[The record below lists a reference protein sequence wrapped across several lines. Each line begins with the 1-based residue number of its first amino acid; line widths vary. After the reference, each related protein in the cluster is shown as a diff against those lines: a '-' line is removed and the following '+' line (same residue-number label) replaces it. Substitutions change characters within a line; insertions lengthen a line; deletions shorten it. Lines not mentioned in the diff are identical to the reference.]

1 MKTQNLCL
9 LEQYWKITNLAF
21 LRLLRLLV
29 NRLHKQFFL
38 HNLINLLISESE
50 YIYRVVSL
58 LNGLS
63 CGVTFLSE
71 KTHY

>member
-1 MKTQNLCL
+1 MLAGAVLKNN
-9 LEQYWKITNLAF
+9 NLAF

-29 NRLHKQFFL
+29 DRLHKQFFL
-38 HNLINLLISESE
+38 YNLINLLISDSE

-63 CGVTFLSE
+63 CGMTFSSE

>member
-1 MKTQNLCL
+1 MKTQNLGL
-9 LEQYWKITNLAF
+9 LEQYWKITNLTF
-21 LRLLRLLV
+21 LRLLRLLI

-38 HNLINLLISESE
+38 YNLINLLISESE

-63 CGVTFLSE
+63 CGMTFLSE